1 MDMKFYTNKI
11 STGKSVGFNEFI
23 EKLAKSNA
31 AVTKTASSAAPATK
45 EANAANFGD
54 KKAPPFGAKGKKEEG
69 EVTPEGHDDSEVET
83 CDASAETEVKV
94 AKEEKVNKDG
104 EMHVKKQEM
113 DPVGGTNTGKPEGEK
128 KKESEAKADVKQ
140 AGKKVDP
147 KAAKP
152 GVAKNAPAAKVAP
165 SKKASNDDVPPE
177 NKGRTHGPDECCGA
191 PSSKGDDGSEGEKK
205 KSESSEKKETEASS
219 VRLVRIANLDAK
231 TKNEWKTYWKAL
243 YPTEYVNA
251 MFADK

>member
-1 MDMKFYTNKI
+1 MKFYTNKI
-11 STGKSVGFNEFI
+11 STGKSVGFNDFI

-31 AVTKTASSAAPATK
+31 VTKTASTAAPVTK

-54 KKAPPFGAKGKKEEG
+54 KKAPPFGKAKEEKEAK
-69 EVTPEGHDDSEVET
+69 EVKPEGHDSSDED
-83 CDASAETEVKV
+83 CDACASSEEKEVKI
-94 AKEEKVNKDG
+94 AKDDKKKNKDG

-128 KKESEAKADVKQ
+128 KE

-152 GVAKNAPAAKVAP
+152 GVAKAAPA
-165 SKKASNDDVPPE
+165 KKASNDEVPPE

-205 KSESSEKKETEASS
+205 KSESSEKKETEAFSKIKFTKLS
-219 VRLVRIANLDAK
+219 NLDSK
-231 TKNEWKTYWKAL
+231 TKNEWKTYFKGL
-243 YPTEYVNA
+243 YPAEYVNA